1 MCVCNQQDGGETQC
15 LAVYAPALRDASFQ
29 VEFSGTQGRL
39 VRRQDI
45 GVSLDPAPRSSAA
58 NHAIIIDS
66 ARHPKLRARSDL
78 FHSYYQSA
86 TSQVNQIIGTLGPMR
101 GYGNIAVDLIAW
113 SNWLIQQTI
122 EAVLVDVHGRRADWV
137 PGTVE
142 CQV

>member
-1 MCVCNQQDGGETQC
+1 MCVYNQQHGEQTQR
-15 LAVYAPALRDASFQ
+15 LVVYPSALREASFQ
-29 VEFSGTQGRL
+29 VEFSVIQGRL

-45 GVSLDPAPRSSAA
+45 GVSLDPASRSSAA
-58 NHAIIIDS
+58 NHAIIIDP
-66 ARHPKLRARSDL
+66 APYPKLRARSDL

-101 GYGNIAVDLIAW
+101 GYGDIAVDLLAW
-113 SNWLIQQTI
+113 SNWLIQKTI
-122 EAVLVDVHGRRADWV
+122 ETVLVDVYSCRTDWV